1 MDVVCGNCN
10 TKIKIPDEKIKKI
23 PPGQTFGIA
32 CPKCKNKISVE
43 NKPAAAPEKPV
54 AKPASPPP
62 KPEKSAPP
70 PKADKSPPPPEP
82 PAGEESG
89 GGSDGGDEGFSGN
102 PFEFL
107 EEGTKTALICE
118 GDAGARAKIKAALT
132 ELKYHSSES
141 STHRDALRQMRFH
154 DFDLV
159 ILNER
164 FGTRDPDMNHVIKHV
179 EQLPMVTR
187 RNMFVALLSERFR
200 TMDNMTA
207 FNKSVNIVIN
217 VKDIN
222 DIEKILSRGINE
234 NDAFFRVYKES
245 LKKLKG

>member
-23 PPGQTFGIA
+23 PPGQTFAIS

-43 NKPAAAPEKPV
+43 NKPATASEKPA
-54 AKPASPPP
+54 AKPAPAPPP
-62 KPEKSAPP
+62 KPDKPDPP
-70 PKADKSPPPPEP
+70 PKADKSPPHPEQ
-82 PAGEESG
+82 PAGEESS
-89 GGSDGGDEGFSGN
+89 GSENGDDGFSGN

-118 GDAGARAKIKAALT
+118 GDAGFRAKIKAALSAM
-132 ELKYHSSES
+132 KYQSLES
-141 STHRDALRQMRFH
+141 STHRDALKQMRFH
-154 DFDLV
+154 DFDVV

-164 FGTRDPDMNHVIKHV
+164 FGTRDPDMNHVLKHL
-179 EQLPMVTR
+179 EQLPMATR
-187 RNMFVALLSERFR
+187 RNMFIALLSERFR
-200 TMDNMTA
+200 TVDNMIA
-207 FNKSVNIVIN
+207 FNKSVNMVVN

-222 DIEKILSRGINE
+222 DIEKIISRGVKE